1 VNNTEIDVGGEK
13 WNSLR
18 MVPSVVVLTLALLNF
33 WVILLEIELL
43 VITTC
48 VIVALLS
55 EIVLAPFV
63 TMFIAS
69 S

>member
-1 VNNTEIDVGGEK
+1 MNNTEIDVGGEK